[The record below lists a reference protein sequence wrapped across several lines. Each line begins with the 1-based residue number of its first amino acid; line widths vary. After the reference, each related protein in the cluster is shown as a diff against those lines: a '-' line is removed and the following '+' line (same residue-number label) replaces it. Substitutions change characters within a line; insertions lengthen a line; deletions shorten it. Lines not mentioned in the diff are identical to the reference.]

1 MLYLKTMSVLKHK
14 VIVCNLR
21 IQIII
26 PNIGNSHKI
35 VGAKFFIVCSELQ
48 ILLCL
53 SLTII
58 ASLRNTKYYC
68 QSKINDINSKL
79 IYYVSRKNK

>member
-1 MLYLKTMSVLKHK
+1 MMLYLKTMSVLKHK

-53 SLTII
+53 
-58 ASLRNTKYYC
+58 
-68 QSKINDINSKL
+68 
-79 IYYVSRKNK
+79 